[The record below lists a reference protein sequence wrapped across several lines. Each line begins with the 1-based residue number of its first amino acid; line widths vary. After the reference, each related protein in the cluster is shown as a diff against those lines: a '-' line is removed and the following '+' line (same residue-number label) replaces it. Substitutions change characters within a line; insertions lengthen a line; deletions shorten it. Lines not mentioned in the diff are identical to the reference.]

1 MKRFRN
7 FCLVMLIAFLVFPA
21 NLFAQDEGTATDGTK
36 KKPSFWFGPK
46 IGLDLSTATLDQ
58 NAIKSQ
64 FKSNAQFGVFFQFGR
79 ILYLQPE
86 FYYAVRKE
94 TSTNSVLGIQST
106 SNVNTL
112 KVPVLI
118 GLRLINLGIVS
129 AHVMAGPQGTFFL
142 SESKPFSTATGT
154 TVKRQSSA
162 YNFQL
167 GAGADILG
175 FITVDLRYSLGLNNS
190 LGAQIQ
196 GLDLKSGVN
205 ATVGLKFR

>member
-1 MKRFRN
+1 MKRLRD
-7 FCLVMLIAFLVFPA
+7 FCLVMLIAFLLFPA
-21 NLFAQDEGTATDGTK
+21 NLFAQDQGTQPEATK

-46 IGLDLSTATLDQ
+46 IGLDLATATLDQ
-58 NAIKSQ
+58 SKISSQ
-64 FKSNAQFGVFFQFGR
+64 FKSNAQLGVFFQFGR

-86 FYYAVRKE
+86 FYYAMHKE
-94 TSTNSVLGIQST
+94 TNTTLSLGSQST
-106 SNVNTL
+106 TKVNTL

-142 SESKPFSTATGT
+142 SESNPLSTF
-154 TVKRQSSA
+154 KRQSKA

-175 FITVDLRYSLGLNNS
+175 FITVDVRYSLGLDNT
-190 LGAQIQ
+190 LGTQIQ

>member
-1 MKRFRN
+1 MNNSKFHPMKRLRN
-7 FCLVMLIAFLVFPA
+7 FCLVVFVALLLAPTTI
-21 NLFAQDEGTATDGTK
+21 FAQDQTQDAAK

-46 IGLDLSTATLDQ
+46 VGLDLATATLDQ

-64 FKSNAQFGVFFQFGR
+64 FDSNAQLGIFFQFGR

-86 FYYAVRKE
+86 FYYATHKE
-94 TSTNSVLGIQST
+94 QPITGMATKVNS
-106 SNVNTL
+106 L
-112 KVPVLI
+112 KVPVLV

-142 SESKPFSTATGT
+142 SESNPLTG
-154 TVKRQSSA
+154 VKRQSSA

-167 GAGADILG
+167 GGGVDLLG
-175 FITVDLRYSLGLNNS
+175 FITVDLRYSFGLDNTLGT
-190 LGAQIQ
+190 QIQ
-196 GLDLKSGVN
+196 GLDLKSAVN

>member
-1 MKRFRN
+1 MKRFRD
-7 FCLVMLIAFLVFPA
+7 FCLVMLIALLLFPA
-21 NLFAQDEGTATDGTK
+21 YTFAQEQAPAAANEKPHFWWGPKVGLNLATATIDK
-36 KKPSFWFGPK
+36 
-46 IGLDLSTATLDQ
+46 

-64 FKSNAQFGVFFQFGR
+64 FDSNSQFGIFFQFGR

-86 FYYAVRKE
+86 FYYAMYKE
-94 TSTNSVLGIQST
+94 QPTTGVATKVNS
-106 SNVNTL
+106 L
-112 KVPVLI
+112 KVPVLV

-142 SESKPFSTATGT
+142 SESNPLTGVT
-154 TVKRQSSA
+154 RQKSS

-175 FITVDLRYSLGLNNS
+175 FITVDLRYSFGLDNS
-190 LGAQIQ
+190 LGTQIQ
-196 GLDLKSGVN
+196 GLDLKSAIN

>member
-1 MKRFRN
+1 MKRFRD
-7 FCLVMLIAFLVFPA
+7 FCLVMLIALLFLPA
-21 NLFAQDEGTATDGTK
+21 TLFAQQDSIK
-36 KKPSFWFGPK
+36 KKPHFWWGPK
-46 IGLDLSTATLDQ
+46 VGLDLATATIDQ

-64 FKSNAQFGVFFQFGR
+64 FDSNAQFGIFFQFGR

-86 FYYAVRKE
+86 FYYAMHKE
-94 TSTNSVLGIQST
+94 QPITGSATKVNS
-106 SNVNTL
+106 L
-112 KVPVLI
+112 KVPVLV

-142 SESKPFSTATGT
+142 SESNPLANG
-154 TVKRQSSA
+154 VKRQSSA

-175 FITVDLRYSLGLNNS
+175 FITVDLRYSFGLDNTLGT
-190 LGAQIQ
+190 QIQ
-196 GLDLKSGVN
+196 GLDLKSAVN

>member
-1 MKRFRN
+1 MKRLRD
-7 FCLVMLIAFLVFPA
+7 FCLVMLITFLLFPA
-21 NLFAQDEGTATDGTK
+21 NLFAQDQGTPPEATK

-46 IGLDLSTATLDQ
+46 IGLDLATATLDQ
-58 NAIKSQ
+58 SAIKSQ
-64 FKSNAQFGVFFQFGR
+64 FKSNAQLGVFFQFGR

-86 FYYAVRKE
+86 IYYAMRKE
-94 TSTNSVLGIQST
+94 TTLATNSVTT
-106 SNVNTL
+106 SVNTL

-142 SESKPFSTATGT
+142 SESNPLS
-154 TVKRQSSA
+154 TVKRQSKA

-175 FITVDLRYSLGLNNS
+175 FITVDVRYSLGLDNT
-190 LGAQIQ
+190 LGTQIQ

>member
-1 MKRFRN
+1 MKRFRD
-7 FCLVMLIAFLVFPA
+7 FCLVMLVAFLVFPA
-21 NLFAQDEGTATDGTK
+21 NLFAQDEGTANDATK

-46 IGLDLSTATLDQ
+46 VGLDLATATLDQ
-58 NAIKSQ
+58 SAIKSQ
-64 FKSNAQFGVFFQFGR
+64 FKSNAQLGVFFQFGR

-94 TSTNSVLGIQST
+94 TTLATNSVTT
-106 SNVNTL
+106 SVSTL

-118 GLRLINLGIVS
+118 GLRLINLGVVS

-142 SESKPFSTATGT
+142 SESSPLA
-154 TVKRQSSA
+154 TVKRQKSA

-175 FITVDLRYSLGLNNS
+175 FITVDVRYSLGLNNS

>member
-1 MKRFRN
+1 MKQLRD
-7 FCLVMLIAFLVFPA
+7 FCLVMLIALLIFPA
-21 NLFAQDEGTATDGTK
+21 TIFAQDQEAAK
-36 KKPSFWFGPK
+36 KKANFWFGPK
-46 IGLDLSTATLDQ
+46 VGLDLSTPTIDK
-58 NAIKSQ
+58 NSIETQ

-86 FYYAVRKE
+86 FYYAMHNE
-94 TSTNSVLGIQST
+94 TSTLDAGSAVT
-106 SNVNTL
+106 SNVKTA
-112 KVPVLI
+112 KIPVLL

-142 SESKPFSTATGT
+142 SETNPLTGG
-154 TVKRQSSA
+154 VKRQSSA

-175 FITVDLRYSLGLNNS
+175 FITVDLRYSFDLDNS
-190 LGAQIQ
+190 LGAKIQ